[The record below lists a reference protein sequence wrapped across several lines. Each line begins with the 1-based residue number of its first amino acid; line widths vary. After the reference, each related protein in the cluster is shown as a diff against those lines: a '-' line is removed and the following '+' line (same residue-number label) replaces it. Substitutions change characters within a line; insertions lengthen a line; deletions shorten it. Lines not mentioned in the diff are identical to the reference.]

1 VAERALT
8 FGAVARNYEHY
19 RIGYPAAVVDLVMSY
34 AGGPIAT
41 ALEIGAGTGKATRV
55 FAERGI
61 AVTASEPDAD
71 MIAELRQHV
80 PSEVSI
86 VQASFE
92 ELSGRPTYD
101 LVYVAA
107 ALHWTKPEGRWS
119 RVAALLKPAGVFANF
134 GGNVEIADSDLRA
147 RVRAARAPILDDADI
162 VPPDGTPIGA
172 PMQWPGSELERTE
185 LFTDVEQHVIAERL
199 AITAQEYVGM
209 LSTVSAFLLLSP
221 EDLQNAVD
229 LMLAVLPAQVE
240 LSVETFVHLARRA
253 G

>member
-1 VAERALT
+1 VTERALT
-8 FGAVARNYEHY
+8 FGAVAANYERY
-19 RIGYPAAVVDLVMSY
+19 RIGYPAAVADLVTSY

-61 AVTASEPDAD
+61 AVTATEPDAE
-71 MIAELRQHV
+71 MIAELRQHLPADV
-80 PSEVSI
+80 PV

-92 ELSGRPTYD
+92 ELSDERSYD

-119 RVAALLKPAGVFANF
+119 RVAALLKPTGVFANF
-134 GGNVEIADSDLRA
+134 GGDVEIADSDLRA

-162 VPPDGTPIGA
+162 VPPDGTPVGA
-172 PMQWPGSELERTE
+172 PMQWPGSELEQSE
-185 LFTDVEQHVIAERL
+185 LFTDVQQHVISERF

-221 EDLQNAVD
+221 EDLQRAVD

-240 LSVETFVHLARRA
+240 LTVETFVHLARRVD
-253 G
+253 